1 MGSGLGENGLAV
13 AGGVAVDVGNG
24 LLHAVHHPDGQ
35 DIIQKF
41 RVEVVIPG
49 GDSPAQHLHG
59 LGVQPELHRGLA
71 GLPAADH
78 QAVPQLGQKVGG
90 DVPMDQADFGGVAHR
105 GAAGFGVFHHRQGL
119 LQVGVAIYV
128 DVTDSG
134 AGLNA
139 GDLGLVD
146 TGLDQRGAA
155 PGNEQINIAHG
166 LHEFIGAGPGG
177 VGDQT
182 DQGSGQVM
190 LCQSFVQG
198 GHDGGVGVNGL
209 LPAPQD
215 ADASRL
221 EGEAGGI

>member
-1 MGSGLGENGLAV
+1 M
-13 AGGVAVDVGNG
+13 
-24 LLHAVHHPDGQ
+24 
-35 DIIQKF
+35 
-41 RVEVVIPG
+41 
-49 GDSPAQHLHG
+49 
-59 LGVQPELHRGLA
+59 
-71 GLPAADH
+71 
-78 QAVPQLGQKVGG
+78 
-90 DVPMDQADFGGVAHR
+90 
-105 GAAGFGVFHHRQGL
+105 
-119 LQVGVAIYV
+119 QVGVAIYV

-166 LHEFIGAGPGG
+166 LHEFIGAGPSG

-190 LCQSFVQG
+190 LCRALVQG